1 MSLFYSPMRLFYSDW
16 FYEKLPLDF
25 DPKKEPKDEAEK
37 LALRAICNATAD
49 RRISVESI
57 VRDLTRAAEMGYTP
71 AWYMLGWL
79 YQYQPPIFITDDPYF
94 DTEGNRLRKYKK
106 AEEYYKTAVEAG
118 EKNALYGLATLCIF
132 GSEGVEDYHGRS
144 PLEGLKYMT
153 AAAKAG
159 VGKAMVSLGCIFYN
173 DIYAED
179 DQIQFQL
186 EAIANN
192 RMRDDSVLRYS
203 DSGDLVFDPDA
214 LHLVNFSCIYDEI
227 LASYWLERFDEY
239 ADGFETDFENE
250 PQEITQR
257 TEQALLRLRE
267 YEREYLAYWKPFED
281 RELQG
286 IKASEEIDKYYK
298 NKEMKYNE

>member
-1 MSLFYSPMRLFYSDW
+1 MSLFYSDW
-16 FYEKLPLDF
+16 FYEKLPLGF
-25 DPKKEPKDEAEK
+25 NPKKEPKDEAEK

-49 RRISVESI
+49 RRISVKSI
-57 VRDLTRAAEMGYTP
+57 VSDLTKAA
-71 AWYMLGWL
+71 
-79 YQYQPPIFITDDPYF
+79 
-94 DTEGNRLRKYKK
+94 
-106 AEEYYKTAVEAG
+106 

-132 GSEGVEDYHGRS
+132 GSKGTDGYHGRS

-159 VGKAMVSLGCIFYN
+159 VGKAMISLGCIFYN
-173 DIYAED
+173 DIYAD
-179 DQIQFQL
+179 DEQIQFQL

-192 RMRDDSVLRYS
+192 RMRDESVLRYS
-203 DSGDLVFDPDA
+203 DNGTLVFDPDA

-239 ADGFETDFENE
+239 ADGFETNFENE

-267 YEREYLAYWKPFED
+267 YEREYLAHWKLFED
-281 RELQG
+281 HELQG
-286 IKASEEIDKYYK
+286 IKVMEEISKIHDRYYK
-298 NKEMKYNE
+298 KGDEV

>member
-1 MSLFYSPMRLFYSDW
+1 MSLFYSDW
-16 FYEKLPLDF
+16 FYEKLPLGF
-25 DPKKEPKDEAEK
+25 NPKKEPKDEAEK

-49 RRISVESI
+49 RRISVKSI
-57 VRDLTRAAEMGYTP
+57 VSDLTKAAEMGYTP

-79 YQYQPPIFITDDPYF
+79 YQYQPPIFIFDAYF
-94 DTEGNRLRKYKK
+94 GSEGNRLRNYKK

-132 GSEGVEDYHGRS
+132 GSEGLDYYHGRS

-159 VGKAMVSLGCIFYN
+159 VGKAMASLGYIFYN
-173 DIYAED
+173 DIYAD
-179 DQIQFQL
+179 DEQIQFQL

-192 RMRDDSVLRYS
+192 RMRDESVLRYS
-203 DSGDLVFDPDA
+203 DKGTLVFDPDA

-267 YEREYLAYWKPFED
+267 YEREYLAHWKLFED

-286 IKASEEIDKYYK
+286 IKAMEEISKIHDRYYK
-298 NKEMKYNE
+298 KGDEV